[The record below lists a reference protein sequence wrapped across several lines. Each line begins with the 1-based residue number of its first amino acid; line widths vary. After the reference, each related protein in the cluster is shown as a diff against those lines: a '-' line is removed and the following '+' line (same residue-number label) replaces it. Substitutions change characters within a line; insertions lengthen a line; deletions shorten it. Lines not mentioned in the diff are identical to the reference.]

1 MRVLIVEDDLTA
13 AHGMSLMLRS
23 SGAVVE
29 HVETGEE
36 AIELTRHYDYDILL
50 LDVIL
55 PDIEGYEVLRRIRSA
70 RNDTPVLILSGLAR
84 PRAKVKGLSLG
95 ADDFITK
102 PFDKSELLARMHTIT
117 RRSKGFS
124 QSTLRLSGIELNLDS
139 REVTVDRQEV
149 HLTGKEYSIL
159 ELLILR
165 KDYH

>member
-1 MRVLIVEDDLTA
+1 
-13 AHGMSLMLRS
+13 
-23 SGAVVE
+23 
-29 HVETGEE
+29 
-36 AIELTRHYDYDILL
+36 
-50 LDVIL
+50 
-55 PDIEGYEVLRRIRSA
+55 
-70 RNDTPVLILSGLAR
+70 
-84 PRAKVKGLSLG
+84 
-95 ADDFITK
+95 
-102 PFDKSELLARMHTIT
+102 LLARMHTIT